1 MADMSREELLQALAD
16 MDAADGATVEFRGR
30 EVRVD
35 EAAKRSWP
43 VVTAIA
49 RFDQM
54 DGLHATVELMN
65 VVCAVTDLTQEDVLD
80 MSGGPMADFGDV
92 ASTLADL
99 VTVVFPKA

>member
-1 MADMSREELLQALAD
+1 MGEMSREELLRALAD
-16 MDAADGATVEFRGR
+16 MDEGEFAEVQFKGR
-30 EVRVD
+30 AVKVD
-35 EAAKRSWP
+35 EAAKRSWA
-43 VVTAIA
+43 VVSAIA

-54 DGLHATVELMN
+54 DGLHATVELMK
-65 VVCAVTDLTQEDVLD
+65 VMCSVTDLTEADVLD